1 MVDAANVGLNL
12 QEATY
17 VVFLDPWWNP
27 FKEIQAILRA
37 HRMRQKYNGEVVKF
51 IAKNTIEEKIVQL
64 QNSKKLLAEHII
76 DDNFLPD
83 VAIENLEYLL
93 Q

>member
-1 MVDAANVGLNL
+1 
-12 QEATY
+12 
-17 VVFLDPWWNP
+17 
-27 FKEIQAILRA
+27 
-37 HRMRQKYNGEVVKF
+37 MRQKYNGEVVKF